1 MAISVQVPKDLS
13 GIKTKVALNLTKRQI
28 ICFSGAAVAGIP
40 LYFLTKGLIGTS
52 AASLL
57 MMGAMLPF
65 FFFAMYEKNGFPA
78 EKILYFMLRQK
89 ILTPGIRPYRSE
101 NIYKQLEEK
110 EPLPD
115 KEADQMAWVRAAN
128 QHRAIAEEIILKEL
142 IYV

>member
-28 ICFSGAAVAGIP
+28 ICFSGAAVTGVP
-40 LYFLTKGLIGTS
+40 LYFLTKGILGTS

-78 EKILYFMLRQK
+78 EKILYFMIRQK
-89 ILTPGIRPYRSE
+89 ILTPGIRPYKSE
-101 NIYKQLEEK
+101 NLFTALEKREKLRREVRDLEEK
-110 EPLPD
+110 EKGRTTKPQ
-115 KEADQMAWVRAAN
+115 KK
-128 QHRAIAEEIILKEL
+128 HR
-142 IYV
+142 

>member
-28 ICFSGAAVAGIP
+28 ICFSGAAVTGVP
-40 LYFLTKGLIGTS
+40 LYFLTKGILGTS

-78 EKILYFMLRQK
+78 EKILYFMIRQK
-89 ILTPGIRPYRSE
+89 ILTPGIRPYKSE
-101 NIYKQLEEK
+101 NLFTALEEREKLRREVRDLEEK
-110 EPLPD
+110 AKDRTGKPQNKQL
-115 KEADQMAWVRAAN
+115 
-128 QHRAIAEEIILKEL
+128 
-142 IYV
+142 